1 MMTICNGL
9 KLPQGTFRLAIRKR
23 ILLRKSGN
31 ALEQTLVESPTLEVS
46 KTHVAVALRDL
57 V

>member
-1 MMTICNGL
+1 MTICNGL

-46 KTHVAVALRDL
+46 KKHVAVALRDL